1 MLDKQK
7 NYLWSSVYY
16 VPLNFGISV
25 MSLPNGELLN
35 MSLNILKFRFH
46 GYIIM
51 SRILNLNDGSN
62 VFCWIWR

>member
-1 MLDKQK
+1 
-7 NYLWSSVYY
+7 
-16 VPLNFGISV
+16 

-35 MSLNILKFRFH
+35 MSSNILKFRFH

>member
-35 MSLNILKFRFH
+35 ISSNVLKFRFH
-46 GYIIM
+46 DLM
-51 SRILNLNDGSN
+51 DTL
-62 VFCWIWR
+62 